1 MLIIIVCR
9 NMDWYRFEDMKPDPV
24 ITILLQ
30 NQNKSAPGHLA
41 QGGHPHQVVQ
51 LQPLDE
57 DPDEADEG
65 ELHEGE
71 EDHGEAE
78 HHVPGHEGCIV
89 TVMSA

>member
-1 MLIIIVCR
+1 MTI
-9 NMDWYRFEDMKPDPV
+9 

-30 NQNKSAPGHLA
+30 NQNNSSPVTHPPIKIIPRSPGHLA

-78 HHVPGHEGCIV
+78 HHVPGHKGCIV
-89 TVMSA
+89 TAMSA